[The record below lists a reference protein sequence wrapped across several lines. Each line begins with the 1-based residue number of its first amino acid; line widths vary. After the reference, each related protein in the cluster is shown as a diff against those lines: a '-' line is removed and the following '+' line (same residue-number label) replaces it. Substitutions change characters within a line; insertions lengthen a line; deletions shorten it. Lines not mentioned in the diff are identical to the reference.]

1 MKLKSIIFSGILALA
16 MTASCALTAAAD
28 DVTHEAELSA
38 LAGEMHERDSE
49 GLPVAA
55 ASTVL
60 KQREW
65 DGKSKLK
72 ANTCYFIKDGA
83 SVTVNAGKTLPAS
96 SMIVVENGGKLTI
109 KHGAK
114 LVVKGALIVHSSA
127 KLTVNGQAV
136 IKSKAACVANG
147 TVFVG
152 AKGKLP
158 VYGDLQ
164 VSAGGMLSAKG
175 RAAAGKGGRILS
187 FGDVKKLAGGY
198 VSAYTQ
204 FKADE
209 KPLYIANEYSGY
221 LKKDMEI
228 SGVFDDSMEIT
239 EDADKLELLRSFES
253 VLYKYD
259 GEFAGV
265 DSFALNPRAIMTIFM
280 CKCRYSCEC
289 CDGPHAISGCL
300 YGWNGII
307 VDRSDAGD
315 GETENGSFYCSVLGA
330 ADLGLFAPV
339 DPDSEE
345 YIRAGEFA

>member
-1 MKLKSIIFSGILALA
+1 MKLKSIVFSGILALA
-16 MTASCALTAAAD
+16 MTAGCALTAVAA

-38 LAGEMHERDSE
+38 LAGETHERDSE
-49 GLPVAA
+49 GLPVPA

-60 KQREW
+60 KRKEW
-65 DGKSKLK
+65 DGKTKLK

-83 SVTVNAGKTLPAS
+83 SVTVSAGKTLPAS
-96 SMIVVENGGKLTI
+96 SMIVVENGGKLTV
-109 KHGAK
+109 KQGAK
-114 LVVKGALIVHSSA
+114 LVVKGALIVHSNA

-152 AKGKLP
+152 AKGRLS

-164 VSAGGMLSAKG
+164 VSAGGMLSVKG

-187 FGDVKKLAGGY
+187 FGDVKKPAGGY

-209 KPLYIANEYSGY
+209 KPLYIANEYSIY
-221 LKKDMEI
+221 LDKDMEI
-228 SGVFDDSMEIT
+228 SGVFDDCVEIT
-239 EDADKLELLRSFES
+239 EDAEKLDLLRSFES

-259 GEFAGV
+259 GEFSGV

-280 CKCRYSCEC
+280 CKCRYNCEC
-289 CDGPHAISGCL
+289 CEGPHAISGCL
-300 YGWNGII
+300 YGWNGVI

-315 GETENGSFYCSVLGA
+315 GETENGTFYCSVLGA
-330 ADLGLFAPV
+330 ADLGLFGSV
-339 DPDSEE
+339 DPE
-345 YIRAGEFA
+345 GEGYVRFGN